1 MKIVYFGTSSF
12 ACPVLKQL
20 HLSADIDIAL
30 VVSRPSRKAGR
41 GRKQSTPPVAL
52 LAEQLGLPLVQPEK
66 LKEIKDILIEIS
78 PLLMV
83 SASYGGWLPEWLLTL
98 TKLGVVNIHPS
109 LLPRHR
115 GAAPIIRS
123 ILEGDPVTGISFMVT
138 DNGWD
143 TGDVLDVFEYPL
155 SGTETAG
162 ELEEFLA
169 NESATQLLG
178 VLKAYSSG
186 QLLPTPQTGPENYA
200 EKVTSDEAFISWNEK
215 AENIRRQILAFNP
228 VPGAR
233 TFFRSKLL
241 KIYSA
246 SKIEAKGE
254 PGRIISVD
262 PLVVACL
269 DSALQIIEIQPQGK
283 KRMAAS
289 DFVRGYRIQQGD
301 RLGD

>member
-20 HLSADIDIAL
+20 HLTRDIDIAL

-66 LKEIKDILIEIS
+66 LKEIKDVLIEIS

-109 LLPRHR
+109 LLPKHR

-123 ILEGDPVTGISFMVT
+123 ILEGDKETGISFMVT

-143 TGDVLDVFEYPL
+143 TGDVLDIFEYPL

-169 NESATQLLG
+169 NESAVRLPEI
-178 VLKAYSSG
+178 LKAYSSG
-186 QLLPTPQTGPENYA
+186 QLLPTPQTGLENYA
-200 EKVTSDEAFISWNEK
+200 EKVTSDEAIISWSEN

-233 TFFRSKLL
+233 TFFRNKLL

-246 SKIEAKGE
+246 HKIEGKGT
-254 PGRIISVD
+254 PGQILSVS
-262 PLVVACL
+262 PLVVGCL
-269 DSALQIIEIQPQGK
+269 DSVLQISEIQPQGK

-289 DFVRGYRIQQGD
+289 DFVRGYRIQKGD
-301 RLGD
+301 ILGD

>member
-20 HLSADIDIAL
+20 HLDRDIDIAL

-78 PLLMV
+78 PLFMV

-123 ILEGDPVTGISFMVT
+123 ILEGDKVTGISFMVT

-143 TGDVLDVFEYPL
+143 TGDVLDVFEYAL

-169 NESATQLLG
+169 NESAIRLPAI
-178 VLKAYSSG
+178 LKAYSSG
-186 QLLPTPQTGPENYA
+186 QLLPTPQIGPENYA

-246 SKIEAKGE
+246 DKIEGIGD

-262 PLVVACL
+262 PLIVGCL
-269 DSALQIIEIQPQGK
+269 GSALQINEIQPQGK

-301 RLGD
+301 CLGD